1 MRFALRYIRGHSVK
15 SPAVGFI
22 LAVQLAFC
30 ASSPAQIIFKG
41 RLLAPRHPGSGEMAA
56 MTGVHCFASLAGA
69 DSQAVGFR
77 TFEMAPAGW
86 YFLPGGAGRYSIV
99 FSDPSGLMR
108 PIVLTNQFTS
118 PGDVL
123 DRVLSPVFDYADFY
137 EGAWDEKP
145 ASDYFQT
152 FVAKGAS
159 ITQVGFK
166 LATDGVDGPGPK
178 GQNVL
183 VSIHK
188 KTSEAPDKWP
198 QVGSTAT
205 VLNVDCGGPKNYW
218 WCAGWDSGQVPTEP
232 GQTYAVHLQAEAADG
247 SFQAFWRESEGK
259 ESDCFRI
266 GRDGKSKWYGRNLC
280 MAVSSDCD
288 GLVVPY
294 NKRVQKKFVEFAG
307 FDKSW
312 SQTYIAQGKSLASVI
327 LYAAT
332 SGVQPSIMRQ
342 RVKVRLRRGGPGLA
356 PGDGEIVGIEKIAI
370 GNGNYTGDASWGVF
384 GVSFAPGEA
393 QLDPGGLYAV
403 EFESIESYYTL
414 HGYVII
420 KGQISDDKPGFNPYR
435 KVAPDDYANGTAYRK
450 CREKQEFDL
459 DMQIIEYRY
468 DAGDWPNA
476 VEGPNLI
483 KNGDMESCPNN
494 IDDPNDTTPA
504 FWTRFAIDPATR
516 YRYIAEGQ
524 ENVNRVARVI
534 GGSATGWTTDGGY
547 VQRVAGLSRA
557 ETYRLT
563 GKVRSTW
570 PVDDKHSCF
579 VGFDPTGQ
587 DEDPNA
593 ATIRWEG
600 LPSLHGV
607 FVAYKGEPIRPIAD
621 AISVWLRAKTTL
633 TQDYRFEA
641 DFDNFALH
649 KVAAGTPVR

>member
-1 MRFALRYIRGHSVK
+1 MRFALRCIRRHSVK

-22 LAVQLAFC
+22 LVVQLAFC
-30 ASSPAQIIFKG
+30 ASSPAQIVFKG
-41 RLLAPRHPGSGEMAA
+41 RLLAPRYPGSSEMAA
-56 MTGVHCFASLAGA
+56 MTAVHCFASLAGA
-69 DSQAVGFR
+69 DSHAVGFR
-77 TFEMAPAGW
+77 TFETAPAGW
-86 YFLPGGAGRYSIV
+86 YFLPGIAGRYSIV

-118 PGDVL
+118 PVDVL

-145 ASDYFQT
+145 AGDYFQT
-152 FVAKGAS
+152 FVAKGTS
-159 ITQVGFK
+159 ITRAGFK

-178 GQNVL
+178 GQNIL

-198 QVGSTAT
+198 QVGLTAT
-205 VLNVDCGGPKNYW
+205 ILDVDCGGPKNYW
-218 WCAGWDSGQVPTEP
+218 WCAGWDSGQVPAEP
-232 GQTYAVHLQAEAADG
+232 GQTYAVHLRAESQDG
-247 SFQAFWRESEGK
+247 SFQAFWRPDENGGL
-259 ESDCFRI
+259 DCFRI
-266 GRDGKSKWYGRNLC
+266 GPDGKSGWCGRNLC

-312 SQTYIAQGKSLASVI
+312 SQTYIARGRSLASVI

-342 RVKVRLRRGGPGLA
+342 RVKVRVRRNGP
-356 PGDGEIVGIEKIAI
+356 DGEAVGIEKIAI

-393 QLDPGGLYAV
+393 PLEPGGLYAV
-403 EFESIESYYTL
+403 EFESIENYYTL
-414 HGYVII
+414 HGYVNI

-435 KVAPDDYANGTAYRK
+435 KTAPDDYEPGAAYRK
-450 CREKQEFDL
+450 CREKQDFDL
-459 DMQIIEYRY
+459 DMQIVEYRY
-468 DAGDWPNA
+468 DAGDWQEA

-483 KNGDMESCPNN
+483 KNGDMESGPNKV
-494 IDDPNDTTPA
+494 DDPNDTTPVS
-504 FWTRFAIDPATR
+504 WTRFAIDPATR
-516 YRYIAEGQ
+516 YRYVTEGE
-524 ENVNRVARVI
+524 ENVNHIARVI
-534 GGSATGWTTDGGY
+534 GGSATGRSADGGY
-547 VQRVAGLSRA
+547 VQRVAGLSKA

-579 VGFDPTGQ
+579 IGLDPTGQ

-593 ATIRWEG
+593 ATIWWAG

-621 AISVWLRAKTTL
+621 AISVWLRGKTTL

-641 DFDNFALH
+641 DFDEFALH
-649 KVAAGTPVR
+649 KVASGTPVR